1 MQSRIGF
8 IDSIAVLIRRMN
20 ILYLIIKYDPQLPK
34 LLVTDKSVRWFDA
47 FMGVG
52 YEFYEVRTKVILI
65 FDKRKTLFDAWKKVI
80 KWWPDHDIKMRFVET
95 NHSYE
100 FILYGDS
107 VALDT
112 RWVFL
117 KALKVSENYK
127 AFKNDYEGAAFL
139 RLALYRPK
147 GDSYELEL
155 FDYRKRVT
163 DVMFLEDAD
172 RENDNI
178 VLRSSNIL
186 RGSAQRSL

>member
-1 MQSRIGF
+1 
-8 IDSIAVLIRRMN
+8 MN
-20 ILYLIIKYDPQLPK
+20 LIIKYDQESLK
-34 LLVTDKSVRWFDA
+34 LFVTDKSVRWFDA

-65 FDKRKTLFDAWKKVI
+65 FDKKKTLLDAWNKVI
-80 KWWPDHDIKMRFVET
+80 KWWPDHEIKMRFVET

-112 RWVFL
+112 TSVFL
-117 KALKVSENYK
+117 KALNISENYK
-127 AFKNDYEGAAFL
+127 MFKKDYEGAALL

-155 FDYRKRVT
+155 FDYSKRVS
-163 DVMFLEDAD
+163 DVMFLEDTL
-172 RENDNI
+172 REKDNI
-178 VLRSSNIL
+178 VLRSGNIL
-186 RGSAQRSL
+186 RGSTQRPHSI

>member
-1 MQSRIGF
+1 LVEKNRKIVS
-8 IDSIAVLIRRMN
+8 
-20 ILYLIIKYDPQLPK
+20 IIKYDQQLLE
-34 LLVTDKSVRWFDA
+34 LLVTDKTFRWFDA

-80 KWWPDHDIKMRFVET
+80 KWWPDHEIKMRFVET

-100 FILYGDS
+100 FILYADS

-127 AFKNDYEGAAFL
+127 AFKNDYEGAALL

-155 FDYRKRVT
+155 FDYTKRVT
-163 DVMFLEDAD
+163 DVMFLEDAL
-172 RENDNI
+172 REKDNI
-178 VLRSSNIL
+178 VLKSSNIL
-186 RGSAQRSL
+186 RGSTQRPH

>member
-1 MQSRIGF
+1 
-8 IDSIAVLIRRMN
+8 MN
-20 ILYLIIKYDPQLPK
+20 ILYLIIKYDQQLPK

-100 FILYGDS
+100 FILYANS

-112 RWVFL
+112 KWVFL

-139 RLALYRPK
+139 RLGLYRPK

-155 FDYRKRVT
+155 FDYTKRVT
-163 DVMFLEDAD
+163 DVVFLEDAN

-186 RGSAQRSL
+186 RGSAQRPL

>member
-1 MQSRIGF
+1 M
-8 IDSIAVLIRRMN
+8 
-20 ILYLIIKYDPQLPK
+20 
-34 LLVTDKSVRWFDA
+34 TDKSVRWFDA

-65 FDKRKTLFDAWKKVI
+65 FDNKKTLLNAWNKVI
-80 KWWPDHDIKMRFVET
+80 KWWPDHEIKMRFVET

-107 VALDT
+107 EILDT

-127 AFKNDYEGAAFL
+127 TFKDDYEGAALL

-147 GDSYELEL
+147 GNSYELEL
-155 FDYRKRVT
+155 FDYNKRIT
-163 DVMFLEDAD
+163 DVMFLEESL
-172 RENDNI
+172 RETDSI
-178 VLRSSNIL
+178 VLNSSNIL
-186 RGSAQRSL
+186 RGSTQSSH